1 MKPVGL
7 TRAEEALQERQQ
19 EQARMVAPPGV
30 IRCQMS
36 VPPNGDD
43 CVSAAVY
50 RVVWKDGQETPAC
63 ADCAL
68 QARQQLPGAIIRV
81 ELITSVDKR

>member
-7 TRAEEALQERQQ
+7 TRAEEALQERR
-19 EQARMVAPPGV
+19 EERVRVVAPQGAV
-30 IRCQMS
+30 RCQ
-36 VPPNGDD
+36 VNVGDG
-43 CVSAAVY
+43 CVAAAVY

-63 ADCAL
+63 EDCAL

-81 ELITSVDKR
+81 ELIASVDKR